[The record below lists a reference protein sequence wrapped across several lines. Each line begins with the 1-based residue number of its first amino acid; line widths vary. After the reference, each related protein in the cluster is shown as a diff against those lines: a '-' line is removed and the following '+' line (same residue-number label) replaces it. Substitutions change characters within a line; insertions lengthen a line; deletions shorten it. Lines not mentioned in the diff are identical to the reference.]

1 MTKDFADLDLPDLD
15 LPDLDL
21 PDLELPATPVADS
34 TEESNPNHE

>member
-21 PDLELPATPVADS
+21 PDLELPATPVAGS
-34 TEESNPNHE
+34 TEEPGPTHE